1 MGASLYHPSF
11 ISLPF
16 ILCLSAVPAIV
27 ILGCLITLTTFLSF
41 FFFYCGTVLIA
52 LKRDSGLGSA
62 SWSGH

>member
-11 ISLPF
+11 ISLLF

-27 ILGCLITLTTFLSF
+27 ILGCLITLTT